1 MVQDRIL
8 GCRKEAYVWQKFR
21 KKDSCEDIIKLNRM
35 PGVGK
40 QHAVL
45 TRPHSWL
52 TIKQK
57 PGKRRSAWN
66 TAQNT
71 HCSNDLALTPD
82 SLIRS
87 GCFSQL
93 PNRQRCCA
101 THCAGAV
108 AEASGQTPW
117 VFMGAEF
124 ERRATC
130 MFSAGLGLS
139 LLGVQGSCQPGARL
153 VVTKSAVALVDPL
166 VLARNGSRDRL
177 RFCSHWACQVTTV
190 CKPSSEYGRSGSTD
204 LQKIKGWRG
213 PCIDP

>member
-1 MVQDRIL
+1 MQVRLPKAGAWSKIASSDA
-8 GCRKEAYVWQKFR
+8 GRKPMSGRSSE

-82 SLIRS
+82 GLIRS

-139 LLGVQGSCQPGARL
+139 LLGVHNTSRFLPARRRTCGNEIGSCPG
-153 VVTKSAVALVDPL
+153 
-166 VLARNGSRDRL
+166 
-177 RFCSHWACQVTTV
+177 
-190 CKPSSEYGRSGSTD
+190 
-204 LQKIKGWRG
+204 
-213 PCIDP
+213 